1 MMLVLKA
8 IVASFSSP
16 YPLFETR
23 ATDLY
28 VILIKKKPRKDTQA
42 QELNDYVSPRIIF
55 TVYQS

>member
-28 VILIKKKPRKDTQA
+28 VILIKKKPRKDI

>member
-28 VILIKKKPRKDTQA
+28 VILIKKKPRKA
-42 QELNDYVSPRIIF
+42 QELNDYVSSRIIF

>member
-28 VILIKKKPRKDTQA
+28 VILIKKKPRKDTQ
-42 QELNDYVSPRIIF
+42 ELNDYVSARIIF

>member
-28 VILIKKKPRKDTQA
+28 VILIKKKPRKDTQ
-42 QELNDYVSPRIIF
+42 ELNDYVSPRIIF